1 MDIEEGRYRI
11 ENDALMLESCGRTIT
26 AREFEI
32 AGAFLKLYGDWLVM
46 KPEMTWDVYHVSV
59 LKKN

>member
-46 KPEMTWDVYHVSV
+46 KPEMT
-59 LKKN
+59 

>member
-1 MDIEEGRYRI
+1 MDIEEGRYRV

-32 AGAFLKLYGDWLVM
+32 ADAVPELYGDWLVM
-46 KPEMTWDVYHVSV
+46 KPEMTPDVHHVSV